1 MHHPIVRPPHVRDRR
16 ARHPTTRSDHSRPVR
31 CEFTHPIT
39 AKYATITYPRP
50 TFTHPTTVP
59 SLPFMHLFHSNS
71 VCIIAPP
78 RIDACVG
85 SPTNCHV
92 DPRRIYAANHGKI
105 RKHNARLTSP
115 HPIPGPTLP
124 FMKLFHSYY
133 VCINAGT
140 CARYTHHLPRRPT
153 ARTPSHAGGRGSL

>member
-1 MHHPIVRPPHVRDRR
+1 MRI
-16 ARHPTTRSDHSRPVR
+16 
-31 CEFTHPIT
+31 
-39 AKYATITYPRP
+39 YASNNGKIRNHNARP
-50 TFTHPTTVP
+50 TSTHPTPVP

-92 DPRRIYAANHGKI
+92 DPRRIYAANNGKI

-115 HPIPGPTLP
+115 HPSPGPTLP

-140 CARYTHHLPRRPT
+140 CARYTHHLPRRP
-153 ARTPSHAGGRGSL
+153 APRTPSHAGGRGSL